1 MVFQYSPFVKGDNT
15 VSFDLMYAIEKF
27 PILLKYSYM
36 TIILSV
42 ISMIISI
49 IISIIITL
57 LRYYRVKGV
66 QKIISFYID
75 FFRGTPLV
83 TQLFF
88 LYYGLAQ
95 LIPAFR
101 NMSGFTAAIIGL
113 SLNASAYMAEN
124 MRAAIESVDYGQ
136 TEAGY
141 SVGMKRLQ
149 IMRYIVLPQA
159 AKVAIPT
166 LTNDFIGLIK
176 SSSMAFVLGVRDI
189 MAQTALV
196 GASSYRYFECYFD
209 AIIIYFIITKV
220 VSFIQK
226 KIEKAM
232 NKNKR

>member
-1 MVFQYSPFVKGDNT
+1 MKGDYIVN
-15 VSFDLMYAIEKF
+15 FDLMYAIEKF
-27 PILLKYSYM
+27 PLLLKYSYM

-42 ISMIISI
+42 ISMAISMV
-49 IISIIITL
+49 ISIIITL
-57 LRYYRVKGV
+57 LRYYHVKGV
-66 QKIISFYID
+66 QRIINFYID

-95 LIPAFR
+95 LIPSFR

-149 IMRYIVLPQA
+149 IMCYIVLPQA
-159 AKVAIPT
+159 ARVAVPT

-209 AIIIYFIITKV
+209 AIIIYFVMTKI
-220 VSFIQK
+220 VSYVQK
-226 KIEKAM
+226 KIEKVM
-232 NKNKR
+232 NKSKR